1 VTSKVSRLHV
11 APKTT
16 WEESALSAEVRRVVA
31 TEIRMAGLVADPR
44 PPLQPPADVDAEQE
58 LISLLVNG
66 HKTPAD
72 LRPLRSEHFFARM
85 FQLIWEAAET
95 VYQRDGSCEIGGI
108 GLELKNRGFVGRV
121 LPELEQI
128 RDCTPA
134 INDVWVQRRIAR
146 VMELALRRRL
156 IDELYNCDVSMRAD
170 LLDADGV
177 RARLNRF
184 FAEVLG

>member
-1 VTSKVSRLHV
+1 MSNIRKLNV

-16 WEESALSAEVRRVVA
+16 WDEPELLAGVRQVVA

-44 PPLQPPADVDAEQE
+44 PPLQPPADLDAEQE
-58 LISLLVNG
+58 LISLIVSG
-66 HKTPAD
+66 AKTPAD
-72 LRPLRSEHFFARM
+72 LRPLRPEHFFARM
-85 FQLIWEAAET
+85 FQLIFEAAEA
-95 VYQRDGSCEIGGI
+95 VCQRDGFCEMGGI
-108 GLELKNRGFVGRV
+108 GLELKSRGLVGRV

-134 INDVWVQRRIAR
+134 INHVWIQRRIAR
-146 VMELALRRRL
+146 VMELALRRKL

-177 RARLNRF
+177 RARLNKF